1 MQKNFL
7 TFFLILSFLLLP
19 ITESPALGK
28 PSCSC
33 GDYHYHRELH
43 ETKPSMQGEDIRE
56 LQLRLQQLGFFQDS
70 CDGVYGPSTAT
81 AVRNFQKAKKLPAKG
96 SVDQATWKALGDGCE
111 HPVTTPPDTP
121 PSNVSLFVDLENLT
135 LTVLEGNRP
144 FRKYPVAIG
153 KHGTPSPIGEW
164 KITDKDYDWG
174 GAFGVRWM
182 GLNTPWGNYG
192 IHGTNNPWSI
202 GSPVSAGCIRMFNE
216 DVLQIFEWVPVG
228 TRVKIHA
235 PLTWLKGSWYRTLK
249 KGLCGQDVVYAQLLL
264 REAGFNPYY
273 CDGWYG
279 SLTELAVKSYQLHTG
294 LPVTGEIDEK
304 TINNLE
310 KGIE

>member
-1 MQKNFL
+1 
-7 TFFLILSFLLLP
+7 
-19 ITESPALGK
+19 
-28 PSCSC
+28 
-33 GDYHYHRELH
+33 
-43 ETKPSMQGEDIRE
+43 MQGEDIRE